1 MVEMVPIKQGKR
13 GKKNIGRGE
22 EKLLRE
28 EGRKKMRD
36 GTKNGTSSLFNNQIK
51 IILILIIKSKNFLL
65 HKNNTKISICTHSF
79 SLKFISINVYIHV
92 YIYRCTTKT
101 LM

>member
-51 IILILIIKSKNFLL
+51 IILILIIKSKIFSS
-65 HKNNTKISICTHSF
+65 TKII
-79 SLKFISINVYIHV
+79 LN
-92 YIYRCTTKT
+92 IYMHT
-101 LM
+101 LIFP

>member
-13 GKKNIGRGE
+13 GRKNISRGE

-36 GTKNGTSSLFNNQIK
+36 GTKKGTSSLFNNQIK
-51 IILILIIKSKNFLL
+51 IILILIIKSNIFSF
-65 HKNNTKISICTHSF
+65 TKIILKYLYAHTHF
-79 SLKFISINVYIHV
+79 PLSL
-92 YIYRCTTKT
+92 
-101 LM
+101 